1 MIISENKPMSEILGF
16 LKNAE
21 KVVTDS
27 GGLQK
32 EAYILQTPCVTV
44 RDQTEW
50 VETLVGNNNILAK
63 PSSTDICDKVFNT
76 VVDTTKRENYY
87 GIGDAAEKICDLI

>member
-1 MIISENKPMSEILGF
+1 MLF
-16 LKNAE
+16 YTKNAV

-32 EAYILQTPCVTV
+32 EAYILHTPCVTV

-50 VETLVGNNNILAK
+50 VETLSGNQNILCKPCKADILAK
-63 PSSTDICDKVFNT
+63 VMHTHVMMRLIRCPMAT
-76 VVDTTKRENYY
+76 VMPPKD
-87 GIGDAAEKICDLI
+87 